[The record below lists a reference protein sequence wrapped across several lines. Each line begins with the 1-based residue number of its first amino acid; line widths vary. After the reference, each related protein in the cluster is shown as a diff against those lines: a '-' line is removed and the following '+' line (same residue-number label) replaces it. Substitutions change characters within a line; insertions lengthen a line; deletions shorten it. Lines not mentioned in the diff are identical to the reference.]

1 MCRKR
6 QARAVDATELD
17 RRIAAALN
25 AGSSGPFGDTVML
38 ADIHGRLSKMT
49 HRANERELLGRI
61 EKVKS
66 RIASQKRQIKRWK
79 GNPATATAEQFL
91 VHLEAK
97 HRYLEADL
105 ATLRMGGSA
114 RRHTS

>member
-1 MCRKR
+1 
-6 QARAVDATELD
+6 
-17 RRIAAALN
+17 
-25 AGSSGPFGDTVML
+25 
-38 ADIHGRLSKMT
+38 MT

-79 GNPATATAEQFL
+79 GSPAIATAEEFL

-97 HRYLEADL
+97 LRYLEADL
-105 ATLRMGGSA
+105 ATLRA
-114 RRHTS
+114 PRP